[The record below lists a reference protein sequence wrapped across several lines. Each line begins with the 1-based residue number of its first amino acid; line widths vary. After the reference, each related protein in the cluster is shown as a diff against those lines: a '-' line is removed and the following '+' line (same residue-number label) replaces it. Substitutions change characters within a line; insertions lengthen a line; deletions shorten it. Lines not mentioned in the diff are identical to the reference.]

1 MLEEVFLSPLF
12 SIEGVEVAALNL
24 IIFAAIIIL
33 GIISVRQLKVFLRK
47 QELNK
52 KKFAFEGIN
61 IPVFRLI
68 IQLFW
73 VLLLYVAIKSLRINN
88 QDYNFEVFL
97 DYEFIRFDDFYIAV
111 FHIFFAIGIYMSGRI
126 ILTVVRIYLISRLKK
141 ITRADEGTGYVYFQ
155 IIKYVLICLGII
167 LLMRSMGVVLSTFM
181 EAFLFL
187 SVGVALGMQDIF
199 KDFFSGFLL
208 LFEGSVKVG
217 DLIEIENLKADQ
229 QNFVAR
235 ILDINM
241 RTSKVE
247 TRDGK
252 ILIIPNS
259 HLTFQKVNN
268 WTTGNLETRFMIP
281 VVVHY
286 GVDIEKV
293 REILIECA
301 KAHPKVNQNR
311 EAIVRLL
318 NFGANGYE
326 LDLVFWANKN
336 FFIEIH
342 KSDIRFAIDKAF
354 KEHGITYPYPQMD
367 LHFKNQ
373 SKPDQPNSDS
383 AI

>member
-1 MLEEVFLSPLF
+1 MIKDIFLSPLF
-12 SIEGVEVAALNL
+12 TVEGVEIAALNL

-33 GIISVRQLKVFLRK
+33 GILSVRQLKLFLRK
-47 QELNK
+47 QELNE

-73 VLLLYVAIKSLRINN
+73 VLLLFFAIKSLRINN
-88 QDYNFEVFL
+88 PSYNFEVFL

-126 ILTVVRIYLISRLKK
+126 ILTIVRIYLISRLKK

-155 IIKYVLICLGII
+155 IIKYILICVGII

-181 EAFLFL
+181 QAFLFL

-217 DLIEIENLKADQ
+217 DLIEIENLKQDQ

-235 ILDINM
+235 ILEINM

-268 WTTGNLETRFMIP
+268 WTTGNQETRFMIP
-281 VVVHY
+281 VTVHY
-286 GVDIEKV
+286 SSDVEKV

-301 KAHPKVNQNR
+301 KSHPEVHSGKDI
-311 EAIVRLL
+311 IVRLL
-318 NFGANGYE
+318 NFGPHGYE

-354 KEHGITYPYPQMD
+354 KEKNITYP
-367 LHFKNQ
+367 
-373 SKPDQPNSDS
+373 
-383 AI
+383 